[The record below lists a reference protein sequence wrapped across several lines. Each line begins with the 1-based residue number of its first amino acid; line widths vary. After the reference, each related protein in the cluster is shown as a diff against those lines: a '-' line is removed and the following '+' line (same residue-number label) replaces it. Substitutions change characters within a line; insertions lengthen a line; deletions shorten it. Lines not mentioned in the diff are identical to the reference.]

1 MTTRLRR
8 SAYRTT
14 DVERGADV
22 DMARYRDLVLASR
35 RCALDHDTALC
46 LCGILILPARQ
57 VVDMMPAGQLNID
70 ILNDSIALL
79 VAWAATFIL
88 AIVIAAFLHPVAGLG
103 AIDGL
108 METVRMALV
117 HTRVAARKTLSTQ
130 KITSSFR

>member
-1 MTTRLRR
+1 MTTRLQR
-8 SAYRTT
+8 SAYCTA
-14 DVERGADV
+14 DVERGADI
-22 DMARYRDLVLASR
+22 DMALYCDLVLAPR
-35 RCALDHDTALC
+35 HCALDHDTALC

-79 VAWAATFIL
+79 IAWAATFIL
-88 AIVIAAFLHPVAGLG
+88 AIVIAAFLHPIAGLG

-108 METVRMALV
+108 VEAVRMALV

-130 KITSSFR
+130 KITSGFG

>member
-1 MTTRLRR
+1 
-8 SAYRTT
+8 
-14 DVERGADV
+14 
-22 DMARYRDLVLASR
+22 MARYRDLVLASR
-35 RCALDHDTALC
+35 HCAIDHDTALC

-70 ILNDSIALL
+70 ISNDSIALL

-103 AIDGL
+103 AIDGFV
-108 METVRMALV
+108 ETVRMALV

-130 KITSSFR
+130 KIASSFR